1 MSAAD
6 TSPGAVGNL
15 RDTLMTRAD
24 PSGQNIIPGIL
35 QWLEM
40 DDLVGLCAPRPT
52 LLVSATDD
60 HIWPANGMAAVA
72 EPAAAIFAAAGAK
85 DRLHCISV
93 SGEHRFYPD
102 ETWRAIED
110 LFGHAEA

>member
-6 TSPGAVGNL
+6 TSPGAVGYL

-40 DDLVGLCAPRPT
+40 DDLVGLCAP
-52 LLVSATDD
+52 
-60 HIWPANGMAAVA
+60 HPAGIGN
-72 EPAAAIFAAAGAK
+72 
-85 DRLHCISV
+85 R
-93 SGEHRFYPD
+93 
-102 ETWRAIED
+102 
-110 LFGHAEA
+110 